1 MQIVSSH
8 LLHDRSVQ
16 EHSIIVFAAPEVVAS
31 SFRHKTA
38 QLVEKGQ
45 QLDELLIGMAD

>member
-1 MQIVSSH
+1 MQIVFGRS
-8 LLHDRSVQ
+8 LHDRSVQ

-38 QLVEKGQ
+38 QLIEKRQ
-45 QLDELLIGMAD
+45 QLDEMLIGMAD